1 MIGNKLHNLI
11 NELSVSQTKILIHRC
26 SISLDKRMPILKT
39 FILEEEKTIESL
51 NRFLEIEVEKTW
63 PNSNKKEKE
72 LKERRLS
79 SYYSEQIEKIIL
91 ETFLDKNSSIKNLLL
106 AEAIE
111 KNGNLNIINHYYD
124 KAYFKALEEEDF
136 YFQLLSLKGKIRMHY
151 ASQNEKELEKAL
163 LLNEELLKVL
173 RHTNNDKITEYY
185 YNVSNIFLEKNSLVR
200 DLKEK
205 YETEIKNLLKS
216 IDYPL
221 NQVSLY
227 VSLAKLNFD
236 NEQLD
241 GYFEK
246 AKEILHSVKNKNKD
260 YFDLERKIRFLELR
274 LNFFSGKDLN
284 YLLEI
289 TEDIMK
295 DSKAFS
301 IINNNTLFYKIL
313 FLILN
318 DQIDEANEILNET
331 HNYFKANGKIL
342 EEFLQALIYEKTGEY
357 KKAMQLLQPLMYT
370 TNYFFAIFSRLLVI
384 KIHQLKA
391 NNVLTKSII
400 DSTARLVK
408 INSGNPLGKE
418 ANEFVLKYFKKYPKL
433 DEKINV
439 GQIHNFTELH
449 RYILS

>member
-26 SISLDKRMPILKT
+26 SISSDKRMPILKT

-51 NRFLEIEVEKTW
+51 NRFLEDEVEKTW
-63 PNSNKKEKE
+63 PNSNSKEKE
-72 LKERRLS
+72 LKGRRLS
-79 SYYSEQIEKIIL
+79 NYYAEQIEKLIL

-124 KAYFKALEEEDF
+124 KAHFKAIEEEDF

-173 RHTNNDKITEYY
+173 RHANNDKITEYY
-185 YNVSNIFLEKNSLVR
+185 YNVSNIYLEKNSLVKE
-200 DLKEK
+200 LKEK
-205 YETEIKNLLKS
+205 YESEIHNLLKT
-216 IDYPL
+216 IEYPL
-221 NQVSLY
+221 NKVSLY

-236 NEQLD
+236 NENLEK
-241 GYFEK
+241 YFEK
-246 AKEILHSVKNKNKD
+246 AKDIMKSIENKNKD
-260 YFDLERKIRFLELR
+260 FYDLERKIRFLELR
-274 LNFFSGKDLN
+274 LNFFSGKELN
-284 YLLEI
+284 YLLSI
-289 TEDIMK
+289 TEEIMK
-295 DSKAFS
+295 DSKVFS

-318 DQIDEANEILNET
+318 DQIEEASEILNES
-331 HNYFKANGKIL
+331 HNYFKGNGKIL

-370 TNYFFAIFSRLLVI
+370 TNYFFAIFSRLLVV
-384 KIHQLKA
+384 KIHLSRS

-408 INSGNPLGKE
+408 LNSGNPLGKE
-418 ANEFVLKYFKKYPKL
+418 ANEYVLKYFKKHPKR
-433 DEKINV
+433 DVKIDV
-439 GQIHNFTELH
+439 GQIPNFTALH
-449 RYILS
+449 RYILT